1 MSKDV
6 IDTIQAIA
14 TFKGLRGQDIA
25 CPKSIVN
32 SQ

>member
-1 MSKDV
+1 MSTEF
-6 IDTIQAIA
+6 IDTNKAIA
-14 TFKGLRGQDIA
+14 TFWGFRGQDIT